1 MSMNPPTTTTP
12 GAASGTESA
21 KEKAAGA
28 AQSVQEHAGA
38 TAGAARQEAA
48 EVARSAKDH
57 ARSVLDSTT
66 DELRTQGRQQT
77 DRLAATLGSTSEELR
92 RMAEATD
99 RDSALAGM
107 VRSLADS
114 AQRAAKRLDEGGPE
128 GVLDELRRMGRQ
140 HPMRFL
146 AVAAAGGF
154 LAARL
159 VRSTD
164 TQAVKQAV
172 SGGQSG
178 EISGTGQRDL
188 TGQTGTT
195 GGQASTG
202 GQGGMSSTVPGPPT
216 STPPDLAGAGGA
228 AESPTTRIPGA

>member
-1 MSMNPPTTTTP
+1 
-12 GAASGTESA
+12 
-21 KEKAAGA
+21 
-28 AQSVQEHAGA
+28 
-38 TAGAARQEAA
+38 
-48 EVARSAKDH
+48 
-57 ARSVLDSTT
+57 
-66 DELRTQGRQQT
+66 
-77 DRLAATLGSTSEELR
+77 
-92 RMAEATD
+92 MAEATD
-99 RDSALAGM
+99 RDSTLAGM

-172 SGGQSG
+172 SGGQAG